1 MIGMF
6 QNIKMNSWKIVVKS
20 TYNPMESLDLLRRI
34 FQRHWHLILADILQ
48 YENVVLIARK
58 VMYPISASC
67 FGIGKSLLV
76 VFLKRGFTPIKTQ
89 FEILF
94 TLSGKSIVF
103 LKG

>member
-6 QNIKMNSWKIVVKS
+6 QNIKMNSWKIVVRS

-48 YENVVLIARK
+48 NENVVLIAGK

-67 FGIGKSLLV
+67 FRIGNSLLV
-76 VFLKRGFTPIKTQ
+76 FLKEVSHP
-89 FEILF
+89 LNPN
-94 TLSGKSIVF
+94 
-103 LKG
+103 LKCWSYLQM

>member
-48 YENVVLIARK
+48 NENVVLIAGK

-67 FGIGKSLLV
+67 FRIGKSLLV
-76 VFLKRGFTPIKTQ
+76 FLKEVSHQ
-89 FEILF
+89 
-94 TLSGKSIVF
+94 
-103 LKG
+103 LKPNYKF